1 MALLHRRVLAFG
13 VLLAASSFLVTQ
25 RSATPTPP
33 GPPILD
39 LQIEGGLVSL
49 RAEGVPLASTLAA
62 MGDAAGTDVVIK
74 GRIDGKVRDA
84 FADLPLQRAFER
96 VVGTCRT

>member
-1 MALLHRRVLAFG
+1 VLGGAADVPPTLLQKEIGTTMALLHRRVLAFG

-39 LQIEGGLVSL
+39 LQIEGGQRGNGSIRLV
-49 RAEGVPLASTLAA
+49 A
-62 MGDAAGTDVVIK
+62 
-74 GRIDGKVRDA
+74 
-84 FADLPLQRAFER
+84 
-96 VVGTCRT
+96 